1 MPYFL
6 QQLLNGISSGAVYA
20 SLGLALVLIY
30 RTTNIANFAQ
40 GEMATFSAF
49 LIWQLT
55 DWGIPI
61 IWAILIVVP
70 VSIGVGAAIYAA
82 VVRPVQYKDEMT
94 IIIVTLGLF
103 LAVNS
108 ATGAIWGFM
117 QKSSPSPFSASTWMV
132 GPVRISAE
140 LISFVVVLAAVSGG
154 LFLLFQKTRLGM
166 ALRAAA
172 SNAQSSQLVGIPYT
186 KMMIFGWGM
195 AAALGAVSGA
205 LVASRLTLDPNMM
218 ADVIIY
224 AFASAIVGGMSS
236 YVGAVV
242 GGVIVGV
249 SQAFSTAY
257 LPALGAD
264 LQIVVPLLLIVA
276 VLIVKPEGLFGKTV
290 AARV

>member
-1 MPYFL
+1 MQYFL
-6 QQLLNGISSGAVYA
+6 QQLLNGVTSAAVYA

-49 LIWQLT
+49 LTWQIT
-55 DWGIPI
+55 QWGIPV
-61 IWAILIVVP
+61 IWSILIVMLLSV
-70 VSIGVGAAIYAA
+70 VIGAIVYAI
-82 VVRPVQYKDEMT
+82 VVRPVQHKDEMT

-103 LAVNS
+103 LAFNS

-117 QKSSPSPFSASTWMV
+117 QKSSPSPFPAYAWTI
-132 GPVRISAE
+132 GPLRISAE
-140 LISFVVVLAAVSGG
+140 LVSFVLVLLAVSGG
-154 LFLLFQKTRLGM
+154 LYLLFQKTRLGM

-172 SNAQSSQLVGIPYT
+172 SNAQSAQLVGIPYT

-224 AFASAIVGGMSS
+224 AFASAVVGGMSS

-242 GGVIVGV
+242 GGLVVGV

-257 LPALGAD
+257 LPGLGAD

>member
-6 QQLLNGISSGAVYA
+6 QQLLNGVTSGAVYA

-49 LIWQLT
+49 LAWQLT
-55 DWGIPI
+55 EWGIPTV
-61 IWAILIVVP
+61 WDILIVVLISA
-70 VSIGVGAAIYAA
+70 VVGAMVYALI
-82 VVRPVQYKDEMT
+82 VRPVQYKDEMT

-103 LAVNS
+103 LAFNS

-117 QKSSPSPFSASTWMV
+117 QKSSPSPFPDHTWTF
-132 GPVRISAE
+132 GSVRLTAE
-140 LISFVVVLAAVSGG
+140 LISFVLVLIAVSAG

-172 SNAQSSQLVGIPYT
+172 SNAQSAQLVGIPYT
-186 KMMIFGWGM
+186 KMMILGWGM

-224 AFASAIVGGMSS
+224 AFASAVVGGMSS

-264 LQIVVPLLLIVA
+264 LQIVVPLLLIVG

-290 AARV
+290 AVRV

>member
-1 MPYFL
+1 MQYFF
-6 QQLLNGISSGAVYA
+6 QQLLNGITSGAVYA

-49 LIWQLT
+49 LSWQIT
-55 DWGIPI
+55 QFGVPI
-61 IWAILIVVP
+61 AWSILLVMIISILIGAVV
-70 VSIGVGAAIYAA
+70 YAV
-82 VVRPVQYKDEMT
+82 VVRPVQHKDEMT

-103 LAVNS
+103 LAFNS

-117 QKSSPSPFSASTWMV
+117 QKSSPSPFPTTSWML
-132 GPVRISAE
+132 GSLRISAE
-140 LISFVVVLAAVSGG
+140 LLSFVGVLVAVSGG
-154 LFLLFQKTRLGM
+154 LYLLFQKTRLGM

-172 SNAQSSQLVGIPYT
+172 SNAQSAQLVGIPYT

-224 AFASAIVGGMSS
+224 AFASAVVGGMSS

-242 GGVIVGV
+242 GGIVVGV
-249 SQAFSTAY
+249 SQAFSTAF
-257 LPALGAD
+257 LPGLGAD
-264 LQIVVPLLLIVA
+264 LQIIVPLLLIVT
-276 VLIVKPEGLFGKTV
+276 VLIIKPEGLFGKTV

>member
-1 MPYFL
+1 MQYFF
-6 QQLLNGISSGAVYA
+6 QQLLNGITSGAIYA

-49 LIWQLT
+49 LSWQIT
-55 DWGIPI
+55 QWGVPI
-61 IWAILIVVP
+61 AWSILLVMILSIVIGAIV
-70 VSIGVGAAIYAA
+70 YAV
-82 VVRPVQYKDEMT
+82 VVRPVQHKDEMT

-103 LAVNS
+103 LAFNS

-117 QKSSPSPFSASTWMV
+117 QKSSPSPFPATSWMIGSLRV
-132 GPVRISAE
+132 SAE
-140 LISFVVVLAAVSGG
+140 LISFVLVLVAVSGG
-154 LFLLFQKTRLGM
+154 LYLLFQKTRLGM

-172 SNAQSSQLVGIPYT
+172 SNAQSAQLVGIPYT

-224 AFASAIVGGMSS
+224 AFASAVVGGMSS

-242 GGVIVGV
+242 GGIVVGV

-257 LPALGAD
+257 LPGLGAD
-264 LQIVVPLLLIVA
+264 LQIIVPLLLIVA
-276 VLIVKPEGLFGKTV
+276 VLIIKPEGLFGKTV

>member
-6 QQLLNGISSGAVYA
+6 QQLLNGVTSGAVYA

-49 LIWQLT
+49 LAWQLT
-55 DWGIPI
+55 EWGIPTV
-61 IWAILIVVP
+61 WAILIVVLISA
-70 VSIGVGAAIYAA
+70 VVGAMVYALI
-82 VVRPVQYKDEMT
+82 VRPVQYKDEMT

-103 LAVNS
+103 LAFNS

-117 QKSSPSPFSASTWMV
+117 QKSSPSPFPDHTWTF
-132 GPVRISAE
+132 GSVRLTAE
-140 LISFVVVLAAVSGG
+140 LISFVLVLIAVSAG

-172 SNAQSSQLVGIPYT
+172 SNAQSAQLVGIPYT
-186 KMMIFGWGM
+186 KMMILGWGM

-224 AFASAIVGGMSS
+224 AFASAVVGGMSS

-264 LQIVVPLLLIVA
+264 LQIVVPLLLIVG

-290 AARV
+290 AVRV